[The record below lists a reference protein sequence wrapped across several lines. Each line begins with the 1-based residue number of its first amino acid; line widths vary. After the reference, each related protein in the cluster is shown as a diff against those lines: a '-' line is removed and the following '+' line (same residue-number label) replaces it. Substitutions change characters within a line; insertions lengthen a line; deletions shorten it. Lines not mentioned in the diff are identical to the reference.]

1 MLKYILQRIVA
12 AFFTFLI
19 IVVVVFFVL
28 HSMPGDII
36 DFSPKLDP
44 NVRQMIT
51 DKYHLDDPA
60 DCSVRLYD
68 VGLSAF

>member
-12 AFFTFLI
+12 AFFTFLV

-44 NVRQMIT
+44 NVRQMIIRQV
-51 DKYHLDDPA
+51 
-60 DCSVRLYD
+60 SS
-68 VGLSAF
+68 G